1 MIVMTNG
8 HAPAPTEIPPQ
19 VVQLVLPRRVS
30 RVLGYLVAALLGGA
44 AGKTCSVREERP
56 KVSVAAAAEKCSPP
70 CPPGQTCRG
79 GTCYAV
85 ASEEKAAGECLPVV
99 EIVFRT
105 RQ

>member
-44 AGKTCSVREERP
+44 IILVALVAHTVWEMRRERET
-56 KVSVAAAAEKCSPP
+56 V
-70 CPPGQTCRG
+70 
-79 GTCYAV
+79 
-85 ASEEKAAGECLPVV
+85 
-99 EIVFRT
+99 
-105 RQ
+105 